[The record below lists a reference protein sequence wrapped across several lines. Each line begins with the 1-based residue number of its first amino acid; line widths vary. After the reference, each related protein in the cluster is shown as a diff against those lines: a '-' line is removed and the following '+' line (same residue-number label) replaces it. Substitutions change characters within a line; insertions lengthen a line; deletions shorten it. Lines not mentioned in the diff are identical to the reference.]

1 MRKKKSLKGLEGI
14 YVVVEDLGPEMRGKL
29 TRKQIQTNI
38 EGRLT
43 FAGIPILKE
52 KEAAK
57 TVGEPY
63 LYINLAALPIDRQR
77 FACRMD
83 VELHQLV
90 ALINGSRHGHAIT
103 WDAGIVTIGTIPE
116 LLESLDD
123 LFLDFIDDFLSVNPQ
138 N

>member
-38 EGRLT
+38 EGRLA

-57 TVGEPY
+57 TMGEPY

-103 WDAGIVTIGTIPE
+103 WDAGIVTIGTIQE

-123 LFLDFIDDFLSVNPQ
+123 LFLDFIDDFLAVNPQ